1 MGVKPEQVL
10 TLEPPQELRF
20 KGPFKEVVTSYLKIT
35 NPSNE
40 RVCFKVKT
48 TAPRQYCV
56 RPNSGLLEPKQ
67 SQTVSVMLQPLDITN
82 VDKSKHKFMV
92 QSMYPPVG
100 EVKLEEIWKSV
111 KKDELMDSK
120 LRCVFEEGSDDN
132 STIKPTDDVPVV
144 QPSTP
149 KQDDVMMSTIED
161 LSQTNAGNTPSASV
175 TSTTAQD
182 RTRSQQNEIDRLSG
196 ENNQLKSDLNQ
207 LRMRRDDKTAL
218 PTATQ
223 SPTATQRGGGPQSS
237 SSPNLMLVVLII
249 LVALVMGYFVGR
261 LL

>member
-182 RTRSQQNEIDRLSG
+182 
-196 ENNQLKSDLNQ
+196 SDLNQ